1 MLKLIMSV
9 LVEAV
14 IGLAVAAVV
23 LAIAVPVMVRRDL
36 IVPGDL
42 AGSVVIAGVLVCAIG
57 GMLFR
62 PGSAINRYGKRDR

>member
-1 MLKLIMSV
+1 MLKVAMLV

-23 LAIAVPVMVRRDL
+23 LAIAVPVMVHHDL
-36 IVPGDL
+36 IAPGDL

-62 PGSAINRYGKRDR
+62 PGSAINRYGRE